1 MFERMHEAPY
11 TIELTDETM
20 KLDAALF
27 YQETW
32 ADPNYTMSDWD
43 DESVWTWGTKGMV
56 NFGMTSLASLTG
68 GLTEDKP
75 TNDVCSDASTTFTG
89 GVAEN
94 EPINEGCSAFSSM
107 HSLERVP
114 TDEVTNGGL
123 FIMVGSDTLELS
135 SAENGGL
142 LNHNQQHHRANHQ
155 LKTQLKKP

>member
-1 MFERMHEAPY
+1 MSERMHEAPY
-11 TIELTDETM
+11 TIELSDKTM

-32 ADPNYTMSDWD
+32 ADPNYALSDWD

-56 NFGMTSLASLTG
+56 NFGMMSLASLTG
-68 GLTEDKP
+68 GLAEDRP
-75 TNDVCSDASTTFTG
+75 TNDVCSDASTILTD
-89 GVAEN
+89 GVAEK
-94 EPINEGCSAFSSM
+94 EPIDDGCSAFSSM

-114 TDEVTNGGL
+114 TGEVTNGGL

-142 LNHNQQHHRANHQ
+142 QSHNQ
-155 LKTQLKKP
+155 